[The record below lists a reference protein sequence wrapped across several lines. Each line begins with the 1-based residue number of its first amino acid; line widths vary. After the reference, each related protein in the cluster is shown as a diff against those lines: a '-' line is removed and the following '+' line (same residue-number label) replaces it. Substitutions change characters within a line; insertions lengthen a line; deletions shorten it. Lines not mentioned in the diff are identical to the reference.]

1 MSDRLTLEYL
11 NQRNYLKNFYT
22 YLLYLEKKNVIK
34 IINKRR
40 VFGSQYH
47 EGYSLL
53 VYKIL

>member
-11 NQRNYLKNFYT
+11 KKRNYLENFYT
-22 YLLYLEKKNVIK
+22 YLSYLEEKKIIK
-34 IINKRR
+34 ILNKRR